1 MFFNFAITQILKLQS
16 QVSIKWCC
24 FDKLDKLMV

>member
-1 MFFNFAITQILKLQS
+1 MFLNFATTQILKLQS
-16 QVSIKWCC
+16 QVSVKWCC